1 MTPPE
6 SLPDAK
12 SLPSSSSRRSWV
24 YLAGGVIL
32 VMGALLVLWPAGPSA
47 GAGMASPLSR
57 HAAAASNSAAL
68 GQDNLEDAPELD
80 GGIAWLNTAGPL
92 KLKDLRGKI
101 VLLDFWTLCCINC
114 IHILPDLEKLEKKY
128 ANELVVIGVHSAKFE
143 NEKDTASIRKAILRY
158 EIAHPVVNDAEHKI
172 WNRYRVSSWPTF
184 ALIDPEGKYLGQ
196 ASGEGNL
203 ELLDRVIGKLVKEH
217 KEKGTLDEKPMRFD
231 LVRYRE
237 TGDTPLFFPGKILA
251 DEASQRLFIAD
262 STHHRIVITDMSGKK
277 IDIIGAGSP
286 GNKIGGYTE
295 AQFDDPQGMALYGD
309 ILYVADRKN
318 HSIKAIDLKKR
329 SVSTAAGTGK
339 QDSETRLLDRPRPA
353 KETGLNSPW
362 DLEIIGTRMFIAMA
376 GHHQIWVMD
385 LEKDQVSPYAGDG
398 RENIRDGPLYA
409 ARFAQPSGLAHDGKF
424 LYVADSEVSGIRKV
438 PLDGEGRVTTLVGE
452 GLFEFGD
459 VDGIGE
465 QARLQHALCVVYHE
479 GKIYVAD
486 TYNNKLK
493 TIDPNTREVKSFIGK
508 DVPKGSFT
516 DEAPFHE
523 PAGISYAAGK
533 LYVADTN
540 AHRIRV
546 VDLKTN
552 AVTTLELQGVDP
564 PPPQKEWLPPADVK
578 KEK

>member
-12 SLPSSSSRRSWV
+12 PLPSSSSRRSWV

-277 IDIIGAGSP
+277 IDIIGTGSP

-465 QARLQHALCVVYHE
+465 QARLQHALCVAYHD

-516 DEAPFHE
+516 DAAPFHE

-540 AHRIRV
+540 AHQIRV